1 MSTFG
6 DQPYNLDNSADQ
18 DVILIKS
25 WEFTEN
31 TALGDYVSI
40 KFSSTNTQ
48 SLPMSSALNIV
59 ALNPVNISIKSTSFV
74 GNNTFKNGNGVL
86 YIYSENIDE

>member
-1 MSTFG
+1 
-6 DQPYNLDNSADQ
+6 
-18 DVILIKS
+18 
-25 WEFTEN
+25 
-31 TALGDYVSI
+31 
-40 KFSSTNTQ
+40 
-48 SLPMSSALNIV
+48 MSSALNIV